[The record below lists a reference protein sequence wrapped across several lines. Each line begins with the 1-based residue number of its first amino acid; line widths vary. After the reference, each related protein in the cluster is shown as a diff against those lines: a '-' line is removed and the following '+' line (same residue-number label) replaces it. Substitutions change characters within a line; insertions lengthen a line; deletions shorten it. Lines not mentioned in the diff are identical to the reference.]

1 MSETKCCG
9 VSNFRGRRCSDDTAF
24 GERERHMEYG
34 VVTVA
39 ACRPQDRLPILFQLL
54 LLCTL
59 CPCPCQSLKVPKF
72 ATFGHFW
79 TRIYQLDVIWHL
91 KLSPGMCLLWPF
103 TTFFYLGTV
112 ATPVSWNKIAW
123 KIVRSLKIRMLLLLL
138 LCFASAEFLTEVN
151 STFPEFCFEDSVI
164 SCVLVRPNP
173 TSLWNW
179 LILFLSFLIIPVTTH
194 LRSQLRMGTRQSSRL
209 MRRRGYLG
217 QRRSGRWKRLCSGAQ
232 SWYLQRMPRLH
243 WRRPKSLSTWL

>member
-1 MSETKCCG
+1 
-9 VSNFRGRRCSDDTAF
+9 
-24 GERERHMEYG
+24 
-34 VVTVA
+34 
-39 ACRPQDRLPILFQLL
+39 
-54 LLCTL
+54 
-59 CPCPCQSLKVPKF
+59 
-72 ATFGHFW
+72 
-79 TRIYQLDVIWHL
+79 
-91 KLSPGMCLLWPF
+91 MCLLWPF

-123 KIVRSLKIRMLLLLL
+123 KRRRVRSLKIRMLLLLL

-209 MRRRGYLG
+209 MRRRGI
-217 QRRSGRWKRLCSGAQ
+217 SGATQ
-232 SWYLQRMPRLH
+232 EWPMEETLFWSPVLITAKDATSGL
-243 WRRPKSLSTWL
+243 KKTV

>member
-1 MSETKCCG
+1 MSI
-9 VSNFRGRRCSDDTAF
+9 SFN
-24 GERERHMEYG
+24 
-34 VVTVA
+34 
-39 ACRPQDRLPILFQLL
+39 PL
-54 LLCTL
+54 
-59 CPCPCQSLKVPKF
+59 LKVPKF
-72 ATFGHFW
+72 AIFGHFW

-123 KIVRSLKIRMLLLLL
+123 KRRRVRSLKIRMFLLLL

-194 LRSQLRMGTRQSSRL
+194 LRSQLRMATRQSSRL
-209 MRRRGYLG
+209 MRRRGI
-217 QRRSGRWKRLCSGAQ
+217 SGATQ
-232 SWYLQRMPRLH
+232 EWPMEETLFWSPVLITAKDATSGL
-243 WRRPKSLSTWL
+243 KKTV